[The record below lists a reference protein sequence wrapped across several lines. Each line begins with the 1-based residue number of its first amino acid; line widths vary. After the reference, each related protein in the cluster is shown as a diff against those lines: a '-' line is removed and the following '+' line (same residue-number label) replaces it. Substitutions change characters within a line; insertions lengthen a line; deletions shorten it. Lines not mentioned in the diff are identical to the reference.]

1 MLAALTAAQKGASVT
16 LLERNQKVGRKLYIT
31 GKGRCNL
38 TNDCSVQEV
47 LANIPR
53 NSQRRHPF
61 STFRG
66 KGAFFQLGCSA
77 EDGAGQSGF
86 SAVG

>member
-16 LLERNQKVGRKLYIT
+16 LLERNQKVGRKLYIP

-47 LANIPR
+47 LANIP
-53 NSQRRHPF
+53 
-61 STFRG
+61 
-66 KGAFFQLGCSA
+66 
-77 EDGAGQSGF
+77 
-86 SAVG
+86 